1 MHVYVVQLQKEISTY
16 YYDKK
21 KGKMYCLQI
30 GSLNGL
36 PEKST
41 PQILNFLI

>member
-21 KGKMYCLQI
+21 KKGENVLSANWITQR
-30 GSLNGL
+30 
-36 PEKST
+36 
-41 PQILNFLI
+41 FA